1 VSRPLDPTSQQ
12 LAQRLNVDAAVLE
25 VRKSTSLSPYLHEV
39 VLGGNAALGGEPGND
54 VMVLVHDNE
63 GRPTRRRYSVRHRDD
78 EENTITLWVATN
90 HDGPGAQWARTC
102 QPGDEVDVVGPRG
115 KITLDAVADWHL
127 FIGDTTGLASFYRMA
142 QAIEVPGKAI
152 FIVEVDTMDDART
165 ATFDEGLG
173 VTGIFVERQGRDYHD
188 PTGLLTGLSAFDFPE
203 HLGQAYLFAEFSVVK
218 TIAVALRDRG
228 LSDEQIRTKSFYR
241 TGRANAGNG
250 EPEKD

>member
-1 VSRPLDPTSQQ
+1 MVRSLDPTSQQ
-12 LAQRLNVDAAVLE
+12 LAERLGVSTAVLT
-25 VRKSTSLSPYLHEV
+25 VHSVTQLSPALYEVTLHGDAS
-39 VLGGNAALGGEPGND
+39 LGGLPGND
-54 VMVLVHDNE
+54 VMVLVHDAL

-78 EENTITLWVATN
+78 DANTITLWIVTN
-90 HDGPGAQWARTC
+90 HEGPGASWVRTC
-102 QPGDEVDVVGPRG
+102 QVGDEVDIVGPRG
-115 KITLDAVADWHL
+115 KITLDPMADWHL
-127 FIGDTTGLASFYRMA
+127 FLGDTTGLASFYRMA
-142 QAIEVPGKAI
+142 EAIEIPGKAI

-173 VTGIFVERQGRDYHD
+173 VTGIFVERQGRDFHD

-203 HLGQAYLFAEFSVVK
+203 HLGQAYLFAEFSVVR

-228 LSDEQIRTKSFYR
+228 LSEEQIRTKSFYR